1 MKVSIIIPMYNSENT
16 IEKTIESITN
26 QKDFDKCEVIL
37 IDDCSKDNT
46 VMICEEI
53 SKKFS
58 NIRLLKNEIN
68 LGICKN
74 RNKGIENATGDY
86 ITFCDDDDELL
97 PNFISDQLNIIN
109 NEKNID
115 MIKFGRELVSINA
128 KNEIFERKQT
138 KNNYEGI
145 LDEKNKYK
153 EYFNL
158 RKSFIFNNVWNGFY
172 SKKFIDKYNIYFDEN
187 MKYGSEDANF
197 TYTFFLKSKKIYINK
212 NIYYKHY
219 KMENESTSR
228 RFNKNKIYSLLET
241 LKTENQI
248 WKNLDRKNQKNIYGI
263 DRAINSYLNSIMI
276 EQLFHQKSNMNYHDR
291 KKAYYNFYEDTKQM
305 YVFSK
310 KTYKEFF
317 KEDKKHLIIYLLRK
331 MNIYLFI
338 DVFYRI
344 YSFKMNK
351 KWR

>member
-1 MKVSIIIPMYNSENT
+1 MKVSIIIPMYSSENT

-97 PNFISDQLNIIN
+97 PNFISDQLKIIN

-145 LDEKNKYK
+145 LDEKNKY
-153 EYFNL
+153 
-158 RKSFIFNNVWNGFY
+158 
-172 SKKFIDKYNIYFDEN
+172 
-187 MKYGSEDANF
+187 
-197 TYTFFLKSKKIYINK
+197 
-212 NIYYKHY
+212 
-219 KMENESTSR
+219 
-228 RFNKNKIYSLLET
+228 
-241 LKTENQI
+241 
-248 WKNLDRKNQKNIYGI
+248 
-263 DRAINSYLNSIMI
+263 
-276 EQLFHQKSNMNYHDR
+276 
-291 KKAYYNFYEDTKQM
+291 
-305 YVFSK
+305 
-310 KTYKEFF
+310 
-317 KEDKKHLIIYLLRK
+317 
-331 MNIYLFI
+331 
-338 DVFYRI
+338 
-344 YSFKMNK
+344 
-351 KWR
+351 